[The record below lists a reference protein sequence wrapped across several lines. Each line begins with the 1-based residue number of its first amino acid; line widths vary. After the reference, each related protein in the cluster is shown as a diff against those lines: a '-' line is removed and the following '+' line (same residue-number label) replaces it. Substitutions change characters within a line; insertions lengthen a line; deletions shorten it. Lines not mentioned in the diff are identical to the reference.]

1 MAFLGLRLGNE
12 PQLSPAAFQRL
23 GALAEQLG
31 YGEIWM
37 TEGAGRDSLTQLASV
52 ALATQRIVV
61 GTGILPVFSR
71 TPFITAMSAAGMSEV
86 SGGRF
91 ILGLGVGN
99 APAVENSHGVPFRR
113 PLAHLEEAVTI
124 IRSLL
129 HGEAVTL
136 QGKVFNLDGAALGWA
151 APVEPPP
158 IYLAALGP
166 RMLKMAGALAD
177 GVLLS
182 WTASSYLKRAAELVR
197 EGAESAGRDPSE
209 VAISGYV
216 RMAVTDD
223 PDAGR
228 ESLRQQ
234 MSHYTAVPSTGTSSE
249 TRASQMRCTAWRRP
263 WELPWE
269 LLGPETA
276 LVPSAPAWSRNWE
289 SLAMPRSAGPGWK
302 NSGPLDWKNRW
313 LRPSHWAISRNPTAS
328 QWLRWLLDR
337 PYPYWSEM
345 PQACAT
351 SWYDR
356 ERSSKSWQM
365 VTMDKSGVW

>member
-12 PQLSPAAFQRL
+12 PQLTPAAFQRL

-71 TPFITAMSAAGMSEV
+71 TPFITAMSAAGMAEV

-99 APAVENSHGVPFRR
+99 GPAVENSHGIPFRR
-113 PLAHLEEAVTI
+113 PLTHLEEAVII
-124 IRSLL
+124 IRRLL
-129 HGEAVTL
+129 HGETVTF
-136 QGKVFNLDGAALGWA
+136 QGRVFNLDRATLGWA

-182 WTASSYLKRAAELVR
+182 WTASSYLKRAVELVR
-197 EGAESAGRDPSE
+197 EGAESAGRDPSD

-223 PDAGR
+223 PEAGR

-234 MSHYTAVPSTGTSSE
+234 MSHYTGSSFYRNFFRNTGFANEMHGVETAMGTSATSAAGDS
-249 TRASQMRCTAWRRP
+249 AS
-263 WELPWE
+263 
-269 LLGPETA
+269 
-276 LVPSAPAWSRNWE
+276 
-289 SLAMPRSAGPGWK
+289 
-302 NSGPLDWKNRW
+302 
-313 LRPSHWAISRNPTAS
+313 AISARMEQELGIVGDAEECRARLEG
-328 QWLRWLLDR
+328 LRVLGLEKPVVAPLPLGDIEESYR
-337 PYPYWSEM
+337 I
-345 PQACAT
+345 
-351 SWYDR
+351 
-356 ERSSKSWQM
+356 
-365 VTMDKSGVW
+365 TMAALAP

>member
-12 PQLSPAAFQRL
+12 PQLTPAAFQRL

-71 TPFITAMSAAGMSEV
+71 TPFITAMSAAGMAEV

-99 APAVENSHGVPFRR
+99 GPAVENSHGIPFRR
-113 PLAHLEEAVTI
+113 PLAHLEEAMII
-124 IRSLL
+124 IRRLL
-129 HGEAVTL
+129 LGEAVTF
-136 QGKVFNLDGAALGWA
+136 QGRVFNLDRAALGWA

-182 WTASSYLKRAAELVR
+182 WTASSYLKRAVELVR
-197 EGAESAGRDPSE
+197 EGAESAGRDPSD

-234 MSHYTAVPSTGTSSE
+234 MSHYIGSSFYRNFFRNTGFANEMHGVETAMGTSA
-249 TRASQMRCTAWRRP
+249 T
-263 WELPWE
+263 
-269 LLGPETA
+269 
-276 LVPSAPAWSRNWE
+276 SAAGD
-289 SLAMPRSAGPGWK
+289 SA
-302 NSGPLDWKNRW
+302 R
-313 LRPSHWAISRNPTAS
+313 AISARMEQELGIVGDAEECRAGLEE
-328 QWLRWLLDR
+328 LRALGLEKPVVAPLPMGDIEESYR
-337 PYPYWSEM
+337 I
-345 PQACAT
+345 
-351 SWYDR
+351 
-356 ERSSKSWQM
+356 
-365 VTMDKSGVW
+365 TMAALAP

>member
-12 PQLSPAAFQRL
+12 PQLAPAAFQKL

-71 TPFITAMSAAGMSEV
+71 TPFITAMSAAGMAEV

-99 APAVENSHGVPFRR
+99 GPAVENSHGIPFRR
-113 PLAHLEEAVTI
+113 PLAHLEEAVII
-124 IRSLL
+124 IRRLL
-129 HGEAVTL
+129 HGEAVTF
-136 QGKVFNLDGAALGWA
+136 QGRVFNLDRAALGWA

-166 RMLKMAGALAD
+166 RMLKMAGAMAD

-182 WTASSYLKRAAELVR
+182 WTASSYLKRAVELVR
-197 EGAESAGRDPSE
+197 EGAEGAGRDPSD

-234 MSHYTAVPSTGTSSE
+234 MSHYIGSSFYRNFFRNTGFANEMHGVETAMGTSA
-249 TRASQMRCTAWRRP
+249 T
-263 WELPWE
+263 
-269 LLGPETA
+269 
-276 LVPSAPAWSRNWE
+276 SATGD
-289 SLAMPRSAGPGWK
+289 SAGALSARMEQELGIVGDAEECRAGLEGLRALGLEKPVVA
-302 NSGPLDWKNRW
+302 PLPLGDIEESYR
-313 LRPSHWAISRNPTAS
+313 I
-328 QWLRWLLDR
+328 
-337 PYPYWSEM
+337 
-345 PQACAT
+345 
-351 SWYDR
+351 
-356 ERSSKSWQM
+356 
-365 VTMDKSGVW
+365 TMAALAP